1 LVGRPDLVTA
11 AGAKGAEF
19 GMEARAPITAAA
31 LRSLQKYSPDD
42 LRAESAAGQKLAAAL
57 ETELGSQF
65 VQCSDLGPMVEED
78 AVLQILMERAGHGDQ
93 APVVVPCEATAAL
106 GMVLLRDYGILTVN
120 THGQPG
126 ARVSLRLKP
135 TTDALSRV
143 GGADAVVRAVTES
156 LDQVAKI
163 ITDRDAM
170 ARLILGE

>member
-1 LVGRPDLVTA
+1 
-11 AGAKGAEF
+11 
-19 GMEARAPITAAA
+19 
-31 LRSLQKYSPDD
+31 